1 MISLLGLL
9 TNCRSVYMET
19 LYLLALVPRFRLI
32 FAIIIIR
39 YLLVHQHF
47 SMLPHNLLVQLW
59 VEYGVRCPTL
69 THGLAMD
76 FVMRFVGRTVGQCR
90 TCAST
95 SAQGRAME
103 FAMQPVGATIG
114 RCMTSMWVDVV
125 LWWWLRPRQDG
136 RLPTRFTNTFSQWKY
151 KSVCLNFTIHS
162 LVDDKS
168 SLV

>member
-1 MISLLGLL
+1 M
-9 TNCRSVYMET
+9 
-19 LYLLALVPRFRLI
+19 P
-32 FAIIIIR
+32 
-39 YLLVHQHF
+39 
-47 SMLPHNLLVQLW
+47 NLLVQLW

-125 LWWWLRPRQDG
+125 L
-136 RLPTRFTNTFSQWKY
+136 
-151 KSVCLNFTIHS
+151 
-162 LVDDKS
+162 
-168 SLV
+168 

>member
-114 RCMTSMWVDVV
+114 RVWPRCGLTSYF
-125 LWWWLRPRQDG
+125 DG
-136 RLPTRFTNTFSQWKY
+136 DWGRDKMADFRRDLQT
-151 KSVCLNFTIHS
+151 HS
-162 LVDDKS
+162 LNENIRLFVWIS
-168 SLV
+168 RFIPWLTTSHL